1 MELASV
7 IKHTQTDDTSLSH
20 KWADSEIRLGSQL
33 IVGEGQKA
41 FFVKGGEILDSFEAG
56 THTLSTGNLPLID
69 KLVKLPF
76 DNKTP
81 FPAEVWFVSTLSK
94 RDLKWGT
101 RAPIPILD
109 KTLGFPVNVRSFGR
123 WGIRIDNGQA
133 FLKQFVGNQQHVDS
147 EKIYEYL
154 VGEIMQH
161 LKDRISEVIAGG
173 LSILEISTDLNEIS
187 TQVQEI
193 LSPVFKKYG
202 LNLINFNIQSINLP
216 DEEMAQIQAVF
227 AKTLEA
233 NQLSKAN
240 VNQNYAAIK
249 SFEIM
254 GDAANNE
261 SDSGMSGLMQAGLGL
276 GAGLPVGQQIGQS
289 MNVQT
294 GTENKESPN
303 DPEVKL
309 RKLKNLMDEGIISKK
324 EYDAKRKQIIE
335 EI

>member
-1 MELASV
+1 MKLASV

-20 KWADSEIRLGSQL
+20 KWTDSEIRLGSQL

-101 RAPIPILD
+101 RAPIPIMD

-147 EKIYEYL
+147 AKIYEYL

-187 TQVQEI
+187 AQVQEI
-193 LSPVFKKYG
+193 LSPVFKK
-202 LNLINFNIQSINLP
+202 
-216 DEEMAQIQAVF
+216 
-227 AKTLEA
+227 
-233 NQLSKAN
+233 
-240 VNQNYAAIK
+240 
-249 SFEIM
+249 
-254 GDAANNE
+254 
-261 SDSGMSGLMQAGLGL
+261 
-276 GAGLPVGQQIGQS
+276 
-289 MNVQT
+289 
-294 GTENKESPN
+294 
-303 DPEVKL
+303 
-309 RKLKNLMDEGIISKK
+309 
-324 EYDAKRKQIIE
+324 
-335 EI
+335 

>member
-1 MELASV
+1 MKIASV
-7 IKHTQTDDTSLSH
+7 IKHTQTDDTNLSF
-20 KWADSEIRLGSQL
+20 KWPDAEIRLGSQL

-76 DNKTP
+76 DNETP

-123 WGIRIDNGQA
+123 WGIRIDDGQS
-133 FLKQFVGNQQHVDS
+133 FLKQFVGNQQHLGS

-173 LSILEISTDLNEIS
+173 VSILEISTDLNEIS
-187 TQVQEI
+187 AQVQEI
-193 LSPVFKKYG
+193 LSPVFKEYG
-202 LNLINFNIQSINLP
+202 LTLINFNIQSINLP

-240 VNQNYAAIK
+240 VNQNFAAIK

-254 GDAANNE
+254 RDAANNE
-261 SDSGMSGLMQAGLGL
+261 SDSGMAGLMQAGLGL

-289 MNVQT
+289 MNVET
-294 GTENKESPN
+294 GTKGNESS
-303 DPEVKL
+303 DGPEVKL
-309 RKLKNLMDEGIISKK
+309 KKLKNLLDEGLLTKK
-324 EYDAKRKQIIE
+324 EYDAKRK
-335 EI
+335 EILEQL

>member
-1 MELASV
+1 MKLASV
-7 IKHTQTDDTSLSH
+7 IKYTQSDDTSLSY
-20 KWADSEIRLGSQL
+20 KWPDKEIRLGSQL
-33 IVGEGQKA
+33 VVGEGQKA
-41 FFVKGGEILDSFEAG
+41 YFVKGGEILDGFEAG

-76 DNKTP
+76 DNETP
-81 FPAEVWFVSTLSK
+81 FPAEIWFISTLSK

-101 RAPIPILD
+101 RAPIPIMD

-123 WGIRIDNGQA
+123 WGIRIDDGQA

-147 EKIYEYL
+147 AKIYEYL

-173 LSILEISTDLNEIS
+173 KSILEISTELTEIS
-187 TQVQEI
+187 SEVQE
-193 LSPVFKKYG
+193 LLNPMFNKYG
-202 LNLINFNIQSINLP
+202 LELINFNIQSINLP

-240 VNQNYAAIK
+240 VNQNYAAVK

-254 GDAANNE
+254 RDAANNE
-261 SDSGMSGLMQAGLGL
+261 SDSGMAGLMQAGLGL

-309 RKLKNLMDEGIISKK
+309 RKLKNLMDEGLLSQK
-324 EYDAKRKQIIE
+324 EYDAKRKQILK

>member
-1 MELASV
+1 MKLASV
-7 IKHTQTDDTSLSH
+7 IKHTQTDDTSLSY

-101 RAPIPILD
+101 RAPIPIMD

-147 EKIYEYL
+147 AKIYEYL

-187 TQVQEI
+187 AQVQEI

>member
-1 MELASV
+1 MQDILA
-7 IKHTQTDDTSLSH
+7 
-20 KWADSEIRLGSQL
+20 
-33 IVGEGQKA
+33 
-41 FFVKGGEILDSFEAG
+41 
-56 THTLSTGNLPLID
+56 
-69 KLVKLPF
+69 
-76 DNKTP
+76 
-81 FPAEVWFVSTLSK
+81 
-94 RDLKWGT
+94 
-101 RAPIPILD
+101 
-109 KTLGFPVNVRSFGR
+109 
-123 WGIRIDNGQA
+123 
-133 FLKQFVGNQQHVDS
+133 
-147 EKIYEYL
+147 
-154 VGEIMQH
+154 
-161 LKDRISEVIAGG
+161 
-173 LSILEISTDLNEIS
+173 
-187 TQVQEI
+187 
-193 LSPVFKKYG
+193 PVFKKYG

-233 NQLSKAN
+233 TQLSKAN

-261 SDSGMSGLMQAGLGL
+261 SDSGMAGLMQAGLGL

-294 GTENKESPN
+294 GTESKDSPN

-309 RKLKNLMDEGIISKK
+309 RKLKNLLDEGILSKK

>member
-1 MELASV
+1 MKLASV

-101 RAPIPILD
+101 RAPIPIMD

-187 TQVQEI
+187 AQVQEI

>member
-187 TQVQEI
+187 AQVQEI

-294 GTENKESPN
+294 GTENKESSN